1 MQRFTSAQTSINK
14 AKLPAVYKKADITGM
29 VMDYG
34 CGRYTDHIRAHV
46 HRNGG
51 EFLPYDP
58 YNQTY
63 ATNANTMDEVV
74 KAIRNRQPITIICS
88 NVLNVIDD
96 DEAVKKIADRI
107 EYIVKATGGKAFIT
121 VYEGNKSGVGRQ
133 TGADQYQRNQP
144 LDFYRKF
151 FRNAVIEKQMIVVR
165 TEA

>member
-1 MQRFTSAQTSINK
+1 MQNYTSKTTSINSR
-14 AKLPAVYKKADITGM
+14 KLPAIYNKVTIAGM
-29 VMDYG
+29 VFDYG
-34 CGRYTDHIRAHV
+34 CGRYTDHIREYV
-46 HRNGG
+46 HHNGG
-51 EFLPYDP
+51 KFLPYDP
-58 YNQTY
+58 YNQTR

-74 KAIRNRQPITIICS
+74 KAIRNKQPVTIICS

-96 DEAVKKIADRI
+96 DAEVKKVADRI

-144 LDFYRKF
+144 LVFYRKF
-151 FRNAVIEKQMIVVR
+151 FRNAVIEKQMIIVR